1 MINFVF
7 IIYVILIYV
16 ILGISTTF
24 SRFHS
29 LEPFLCDTGI
39 PSAVIAVLVKAS
51 GWSSGPVLQ
60 LLYHFACVFHF
71 FTSDERTASMVSF
84 LQPII
89 IIP

>member
-1 MINFVF
+1 MITVIITATAMINFAF

-39 PSAVIAVLVKAS
+39 PSAALAVPVTVS
-51 GWSSGPVLQ
+51 GWSAGPVLQ
-60 LLYHFACVFHF
+60 LLHRFALAFFH
-71 FTSDERTASMVSF
+71 A
-84 LQPII
+84 
-89 IIP
+89 

>member
-1 MINFVF
+1 MITVIITATAMINFAF

-39 PSAVIAVLVKAS
+39 PSAALAVPVTVS
-51 GWSSGPVLQ
+51 VWSAGPVLQ
-60 LLYHFACVFHF
+60 LLHRFAPVFFH
-71 FTSDERTASMVSF
+71 A
-84 LQPII
+84 
-89 IIP
+89 

>member
-1 MINFVF
+1 MITVIITATAMINFAF

-39 PSAVIAVLVKAS
+39 PSAVIAVLVTVS
-51 GWSSGPVLQ
+51 GWSAGPVLQ
-60 LLYHFACVFHF
+60 PLHRFAPAF
-71 FTSDERTASMVSF
+71 FSCLISE
-84 LQPII
+84 LHP
-89 IIP
+89 

>member
-1 MINFVF
+1 MINFAF

-39 PSAVIAVLVKAS
+39 PSAALAVPVTVS
-51 GWSSGPVLQ
+51 VWSAGPVLQ
-60 LLYHFACVFHF
+60 LLHRFAPAF
-71 FTSDERTASMVSF
+71 FMPDQRTASMISF

>member
-1 MINFVF
+1 MINFAF

-39 PSAVIAVLVKAS
+39 PSAALAVPVTVS
-51 GWSSGPVLQ
+51 VWSAGPVLQ
-60 LLYHFACVFHF
+60 LLHRFAPAF
-71 FTSDERTASMVSF
+71 FSCLISE
-84 LQPII
+84 LHP
-89 IIP
+89 

>member
-1 MINFVF
+1 MINFAF

-39 PSAVIAVLVKAS
+39 PSAALAVPVTVS
-51 GWSSGPVLQ
+51 VWSAGPVLQ
-60 LLYHFACVFHF
+60 LLHRFAHVFHF
-71 FTSDERTASMVSF
+71 FTSDQRAASMVSF
-84 LQPII
+84 LQPI
-89 IIP
+89 